1 MREHRKSGGRRVS
14 RRGRNK
20 PSDNHS
26 DSSTYRIGYGKPPDH
41 TKFKPGQSGNPRGKP
56 KSRKNYDTIL
66 DQILHRKLP
75 IRDRGS
81 IRQVPLIEAML
92 LKFAE
97 EALRGNP
104 KAAAFLLNRYAP
116 TEPDDASTND
126 LSHEDQEILDAFA
139 KRIRTA
145 PKDGGQR

>member
-1 MREHRKSGGRRVS
+1 MRKHRRGS
-14 RRGRNK
+14 RRGRK
-20 PSDNHS
+20 PSPHDAS
-26 DSSTYRIGYGKPPDH
+26 DASYRVGYGRPP
-41 TKFKPGQSGNPRGKP
+41 KQSQFKPGQSGNPRGKP
-56 KSRKNYDTIL
+56 KGRKNYETIL

-81 IRQVPLIEAML
+81 VRQVPLIEAML

-116 TEPDDASTND
+116 SEPEDTSTQD

-139 KRIRTA
+139 KRIRTT
-145 PKDGGQR
+145 PKKGGPL

>member
-1 MREHRKSGGRRVS
+1 MRKRSGSTGRRVS
-14 RRGRNK
+14 RPRRSERSSRNCADR
-20 PSDNHS
+20 P
-26 DSSTYRIGYGKPPDH
+26 YQVGFGKPPKH
-41 TKFKPGQSGNPRGKP
+41 TQFKPGQSGNPRGKP
-56 KSRKNYDTIL
+56 KGRKNFETIL

-81 IRQVPLIEAML
+81 VRHVPLIEAML

-104 KAAAFLLNRYAP
+104 KAAAFLLSRYAP
-116 TEPDDASTND
+116 SEPEDASTPD
-126 LSHEDQEILDAFA
+126 LSNEDQEILDAFA

-145 PKDGGQR
+145 AKKGGRS